1 MEQEV
6 QFVDPLVDVPVA
18 AHPGIICE
26 LLFNLIQPV
35 LRTVIYRVLIDH
47 RQKCLHRFIL
57 ERAGVGE
64 HYIDLSVLFHLF
76 LYICLDR
83 FGRLL
88 IRPPP
93 VATHKPIILVHTIR
107 TADDE
112 VF

>member
-18 AHPGIICE
+18 AHPGIIYE

-35 LRTVIYRVLIDH
+35 FRAVIYRVLVDH
-47 RQKCLHRFIL
+47 RQESLNRFVL
-57 ERAGVGE
+57 VWAGMGE
-64 HYIDLSVLFHLF
+64 HHIDTPVF
-76 LYICLDR
+76 LYLLLHIGLDC

-93 VATHKPIILVHTIR
+93 VATHEPIILVHTIGA
-107 TADDE
+107 ADNQM
-112 VF
+112 F